1 MNCFVSSFCKASITC
16 KNMRKIAQVKEK
28 LSLRAAAV
36 QLPTTIADLMT
47 LDLMIYDLMI
57 L

>member
-1 MNCFVSSFCKASITC
+1 
-16 KNMRKIAQVKEK
+16 MRKIAQVKEK

-47 LDLMIYDLMI
+47 LDLMTYDLKK
-57 L
+57 LGNSGERK

>member
-1 MNCFVSSFCKASITC
+1 
-16 KNMRKIAQVKEK
+16 MRKIAHVKEK

-47 LDLMIYDLMI
+47 YDLMIYDLMI